1 MTNLIFL
8 LLLLITV
15 NVLIASNK
23 VKKNILDYTEA
34 DFDRLYQQWEENEEP
49 LQDDELPEHERPSP
63 KIDLSSLDMS
73 DPESILKA
81 TKKGK
86 TLMTFVTVYGKTTK
100 EETEEITSLWQS
112 SLRNNH
118 IIAERYMIGDNRT
131 IFMFKDGSQA
141 WEAKEF
147 LINQPFCDSV
157 MIENKPYYGK
167 YSPHVKQEL

>member
-1 MTNLIFL
+1 M
-8 LLLLITV
+8 
-15 NVLIASNK
+15 K
-23 VKKNILDYTEA
+23 VKKNILDYNEA
-34 DFDRLYQQWEENEEP
+34 DLDRLYQQWEQNEEP
-49 LQDDELPEHERPSP
+49 LEADELPEYERPSP

-86 TLMTFVTVYGKTTK
+86 TLMTFVTVYGKSTK
-100 EETEEITSLWQS
+100 EETDEITSIWQS

-118 IIAERYMIGDNRT
+118 IIAERYMISDNRS

-147 LINQPFCDSV
+147 LINQPYCDSV

-167 YSPHVKQEL
+167 YSPNVKQEL